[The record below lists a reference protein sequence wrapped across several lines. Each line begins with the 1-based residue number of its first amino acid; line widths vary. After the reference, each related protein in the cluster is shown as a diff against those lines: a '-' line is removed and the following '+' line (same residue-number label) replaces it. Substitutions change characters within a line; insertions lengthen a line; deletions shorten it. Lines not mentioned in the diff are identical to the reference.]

1 MTDSRLN
8 EAEENAQPQFD
19 KPTEK
24 SLTRI
29 DAKWYRWQA

>member
-1 MTDSRLN
+1 MTDFRLN
-8 EAEENAQPQFD
+8 EVEKNPHPQFD

-29 DAKWYRWQA
+29 DAKWY